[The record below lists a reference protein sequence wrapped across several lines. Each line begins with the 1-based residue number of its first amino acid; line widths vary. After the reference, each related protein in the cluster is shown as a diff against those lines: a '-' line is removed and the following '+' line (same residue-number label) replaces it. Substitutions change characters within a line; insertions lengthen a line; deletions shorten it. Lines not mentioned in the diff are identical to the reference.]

1 MAQAQPG
8 EGVLGPIG
16 SKAAAN
22 LFRDGVDFN
31 LQVVLL
37 KNCIKLTCYCMKSDT
52 VSSWQVSRHTS
63 HSLNFTLHLSR
74 V

>member
-1 MAQAQPG
+1 MAKMLKWHKHNLEKVSWA
-8 EGVLGPIG
+8 PIG

-37 KNCIKLTCYCMKSDT
+37 KNCTKLTC
-52 VSSWQVSRHTS
+52 
-63 HSLNFTLHLSR
+63 
-74 V
+74 